1 MPGAPD
7 LEEAWIRAF
16 LGEDGYLTGKDAET
30 AACDAHV
37 VPAVTGT
44 MDPSVIDQMIDLAR
58 TAAEAEAAAEAGPGP
73 AADNAADEGRGAAD
87 HAAQEGRRS
96 AALSPQARQALRHA
110 MARLDLDLLSGP
122 AGPAGSAAILH
133 RACSTSPA
141 TPSASTPTAPP
152 KPAAPTANRSFTATP
167 RRPRMRLDRGYRP

>member
-37 VPAVTGT
+37 VPVVTGT

-58 TAAEAEAAAEAGPGP
+58 TAAEAEAPPRP
-73 AADNAADEGRGAAD
+73 ALAPPLTMPLTKAGAAD

-96 AALSPQARQALRHA
+96 AALSPQARRALRHA

-122 AGPAGSAAILH
+122 AAILR

-141 TPSASTPTAPP
+141 TPPASTPTAPP

-167 RRPRMRLDRGYRP
+167 RRPRMRLDRTGTDLDRGYRP